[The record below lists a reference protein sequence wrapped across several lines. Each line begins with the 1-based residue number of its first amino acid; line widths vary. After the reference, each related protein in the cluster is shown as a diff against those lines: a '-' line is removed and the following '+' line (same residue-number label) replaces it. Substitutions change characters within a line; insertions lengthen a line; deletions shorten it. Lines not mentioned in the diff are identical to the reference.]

1 VSCRSACYSKVRNV
15 RVRGVPEMAICLVF
29 TPDDPE
35 IYTLN
40 PSAWLILQ
48 LCDGRSEREIAHA
61 YLAAVEPAMSPE
73 EVICEVRVGIERL
86 LKRRI
91 IAEVRGKHSKPV
103 KSGRAN
109 REPCHGQK
117 YRTAS
122 RRRAS

>member
-1 VSCRSACYSKVRNV
+1 VSCQNAYYRKVRNV
-15 RVRGVPEMAICLVF
+15 RIRGVPEMAICLVF

-35 IYTLN
+35 VYTLN

-48 LCDGRSEREIAHA
+48 LCDGRSENQIAHA
-61 YLAAVEPAMSPE
+61 YLAAVEPTMSQE
-73 EVICEVRVGIERL
+73 EVTCEVRVGIERL
-86 LKRRI
+86 LQKRI
-91 IAEVRGKHSKPV
+91 IAEVGDKHPKPI